1 MTQPTTLSAESKH
14 IRVGMRVLHRLVP
27 ILLALAL
34 VCCDGGSRW
43 VGGHKTEPVILTFS
57 CLNDWHAPSRLG
69 PEAIAEFTR
78 QTGIVVKT
86 LPFGE
91 ELAQRRAQDLMWLD
105 AHSVTPD
112 IYESDIIELPGI
124 AEDMIDLTP
133 YVGDDAK
140 SYMPRIL
147 RNLTFDGKL
156 AAVPNNTDVGLLFYR
171 SDLLRKH
178 GFKRPPR
185 TWDELTKMASVIQ
198 AGERAAGVKD
208 FWGFVWEG
216 ADWEGLTYTALEW
229 QASSG
234 GGHII
239 EPDGTISVNNPQTIA
254 VLQRAK
260 GWVGRISPP
269 GVVAYRMEDV
279 LNLWQL
285 GRAAFMRSWPYAYLI
300 SNQSDSKIRGK
311 FGVTYLPS
319 GGVGHT
325 GTLGGWQLSIS
336 KYSTHPREAAEFVRY
351 LTSRQAQLRF
361 TRELGWTPV
370 RQDLYDDPEV
380 LQVNPYYAW
389 LKDALP
395 RIMVA
400 RPAAVTG
407 RKYTAVSDAYA
418 KAVHAALTG
427 EKSPAE
433 AMAELQKT
441 LVKLTG
447 LPIRATTTPIPA
459 GSLSP

>member
-1 MTQPTTLSAESKH
+1 
-14 IRVGMRVLHRLVP
+14 
-27 ILLALAL
+27 
-34 VCCDGGSRW
+34 
-43 VGGHKTEPVILTFS
+43 
-57 CLNDWHAPSRLG
+57 
-69 PEAIAEFTR
+69 
-78 QTGIVVKT
+78 
-86 LPFGE
+86 
-91 ELAQRRAQDLMWLD
+91 
-105 AHSVTPD
+105 
-112 IYESDIIELPGI
+112 
-124 AEDMIDLTP
+124 MIDLGP
-133 YVGDDAK
+133 YMGDDAK
-140 SYMPRIL
+140 SYMPAIL
-147 RNLTFDGKL
+147 QNLTFDGKL
-156 AAVPNNTDVGLLFYR
+156 AAVANNTDVGLLFYR
-171 SDLLRKH
+171 TDLLRKY

-198 AGERAAGVKD
+198 ARERAAGVKD

-254 VLQRAK
+254 ALQRAK
-260 GWVGRISPP
+260 GWVGTISPP

-279 LNLWQL
+279 LNLWQM
-285 GRAAFMRSWPYAYLI
+285 GHAAFMRSWPYAYLI
-300 SNQSDSKIRGK
+300 SKQLDSKISGK

-336 KYSTHPREAAEFVRY
+336 KYSAHPREAAEFVQY
-351 LTSRQAQLRF
+351 LTSRPAQLRF

-380 LQVNPYYAW
+380 LSVNPYYSW

-407 RKYTAVSDAYA
+407 RKYTAVSNAYA
-418 KAVHAALTG
+418 KAVHEVLTG
-427 EKSPAE
+427 EKSPAN
-433 AMAELQKT
+433 AMAELEKM
-441 LVKLTG
+441 LVQVTG

>member
-1 MTQPTTLSAESKH
+1 
-14 IRVGMRVLHRLVP
+14 
-27 ILLALAL
+27 
-34 VCCDGGSRW
+34 
-43 VGGHKTEPVILTFS
+43 
-57 CLNDWHAPSRLG
+57 
-69 PEAIAEFTR
+69 
-78 QTGIVVKT
+78 
-86 LPFGE
+86 
-91 ELAQRRAQDLMWLD
+91 
-105 AHSVTPD
+105 
-112 IYESDIIELPGI
+112 
-124 AEDMIDLTP
+124 
-133 YVGDDAK
+133 
-140 SYMPRIL
+140 MPRIL
-147 RNLTFDGKL
+147 RNLTFNGKL
-156 AAVPNNTDVGLLFYR
+156 AAVANNTDVGLLFYR
-171 SDLLRKH
+171 SDLLRKN

-198 AGERAAGVKD
+198 ASERAAGVKD

-254 VLQRAK
+254 ALQRAK

-311 FGVTYLPS
+311 FGVSCLPS

-336 KYSTHPREAAEFVRY
+336 KYSAHPREAAEFVQY

-370 RQDLYDDPEV
+370 RPDLYDDPEV
-380 LQVNPYYAW
+380 LRVSPYYAW

-418 KAVHAALTG
+418 KAVHAVLTG

-433 AMAELQKT
+433 AMTELQKN